1 LPSVAPSE
9 YISPFFAIVTPT
21 DLFNSLLPKNIKLE
35 APKHFMTNKKSL
47 PGPIPILMIVIILAA
62 ISTWLLPAGQ
72 YNKLSVADKN
82 FKLVT
87 DGNEV
92 TLPLTQHTLDSLGIN
107 IKATK
112 FIAGEIRKPVS
123 VPGSFT
129 KQKRNQQG
137 FINVLQ
143 APIKGIV
150 DSIDI
155 ILFVLII
162 GGFMYVFNETGALIK
177 GITWL
182 AHSMKGREHWLIAI
196 LTVVFS
202 FFAASYGMAEEAL
215 VFYPILVPLF
225 LAAGYDLL
233 VPLAIIFGGTS
244 IGCLPAFSNPFS
256 TIIASNAAGINWM
269 DGLTQRLILWVI
281 VTALLVWYILRY
293 AAKIKKDPTASLVY
307 KIDGEVKPQYDVHI
321 SDEVAPKLETK
332 TKLLLLIYIST
343 FLTMIAGVVFLDWWT
358 TEMSAL
364 FIASSILIA
373 LIARINEKFFIR
385 EFIKGAESLLSVAF
399 IIGVARG
406 VTIIL
411 NDGHVSDSI
420 LYYTANMV
428 QGMQPA
434 FFILLLLAFYVVF
447 SIFIQSSS
455 GMAVLTMPII
465 GALAILVNVPG
476 REIVNSYL
484 YGMCL
489 MSFLAPTGLILPSL
503 AMVNISLKTW
513 VKFIMPLLIAFT
525 IIAMA
530 ALVIGIYL

>member
-1 LPSVAPSE
+1 MA
-9 YISPFFAIVTPT
+9 
-21 DLFNSLLPKNIKLE
+21 
-35 APKHFMTNKKSL
+35 KKRSF

-62 ISTWLLPAGQ
+62 IGTWLLPAGQ
-72 YNKLSVADKN
+72 YNKL
-82 FKLVT
+82 LVT
-87 DGNEV
+87 GKTFTMVTDTNEIA
-92 TLPLTQHTLDSLGIN
+92 LPLTQKTLDSLGIQ
-107 IKATK
+107 IKVEK
-112 FIAGEIRKPVS
+112 FIKGEIRKPVS

-129 KQKRNQQG
+129 KQKRNPQK
-137 FINVLQ
+137 FIAILQ
-143 APIKGIV
+143 APIKGII

-155 ILFVLII
+155 ILFTLII
-162 GGFMYVFNETGALIK
+162 GGFMFVFNETGAMVE

-182 AHSMKGREHWLIAI
+182 AHTMKGREHWLIAI
-196 LTVVFS
+196 LTSVFS
-202 FFAASYGMAEEAL
+202 FFAGSYGMAEEAI

-244 IGCLPAFSNPFS
+244 VGCIAAFSNPFS

-269 DGLTQRLILWVI
+269 DGLGERLVVWVI
-281 VTALLVWYILRY
+281 VTGLMVWYILRY

-307 KIDGEVKPQYDVHI
+307 KIDGEVKPLYDVNI
-321 SDEVAPKLETK
+321 SNDNVIPKLNWK
-332 TKLLLLIYIST
+332 TKLLLLIYVCT
-343 FLTMIAGVVFLDWWT
+343 FLTMIGGVVFLDWWT

-364 FIASSILIA
+364 FLGSSILLAVITR
-373 LIARINEKFFIR
+373 LNEKIFVR
-385 EFIKGAESLLSVAF
+385 EFIKGSESLLSVAF

-406 VTIIL
+406 VTVVL
-411 NDGHVSDSI
+411 NEGHVSDSI

-428 QGMQPA
+428 QGIQPA
-434 FFILLLLAFYVVF
+434 FFILLLLAFYIVF
-447 SIFIQSSS
+447 SIFIQSTS

-476 REIVNSYL
+476 REIVNSYM

-513 VKFIMPLLIAFT
+513 FKFIMPLLIMLT
-525 IIAMA
+525 IICMV

>member
-1 LPSVAPSE
+1 MATKRS
-9 YISPFFAIVTPT
+9 F
-21 DLFNSLLPKNIKLE
+21 
-35 APKHFMTNKKSL
+35 

-72 YNKLSVADKN
+72 YNKLSLTGKT
-82 FKLVT
+82 FTMVT
-87 DGNEV
+87 ETNEIA
-92 TLPLTQHTLDSLGIN
+92 LPLTQKTLDSLGIR
-107 IKATK
+107 IKLQK
-112 FIAGEIRKPVS
+112 FIDGDIRKPVS

-129 KQKRNQQG
+129 KQKRNPQG
-137 FINVLQ
+137 FINILQ

-150 DSIDI
+150 DSIEI
-155 ILFVLII
+155 ILFILII
-162 GGFMYVFNETGALIK
+162 GGFMFIFEETGAMVK

-182 AHSMKGREHWLIAI
+182 AHTMRGREHWLIII
-196 LTVVFS
+196 LTIVFS

-269 DGLTQRLILWVI
+269 DGLTERLVLWVI
-281 VTALLVWYILRY
+281 VTALLVVYILRY
-293 AAKIKKDPTASLVY
+293 AAKVKKDPTASLVY
-307 KIDGEVKPQYDVHI
+307 KIDGEVKPLYEVNI
-321 SDEVAPKLETK
+321 SQENTVPKLEWK
-332 TKLLLLIYIST
+332 TKLLLLIYIAT
-343 FLTMIAGVVFLDWWT
+343 FLTMIAGVVFLGWWT

-364 FIASSILIA
+364 FLGSAILIA
-373 LIARINEKFFIR
+373 VITRLNDKTFIR
-385 EFIKGAESLLSVAF
+385 EFIKGAASLLSVAF
-399 IIGVARG
+399 IIGVSRG

-411 NDGHVSDSI
+411 NEGHVSDSI
-420 LYYTANMV
+420 LYYAANMV
-428 QGMQPA
+428 HGIQPV
-434 FFILLLLAFYVVF
+434 FFILGLLVFYIVF

-476 REIVNSYL
+476 REIVNSYM

-503 AMVNISLKTW
+503 AMVNISLRSW
-513 VKFIMPLLIAFT
+513 FKFIGPLLVLFT

-530 ALVIGIYL
+530 ALIIGIYI

>member
-1 LPSVAPSE
+1 MATKRS
-9 YISPFFAIVTPT
+9 F
-21 DLFNSLLPKNIKLE
+21 
-35 APKHFMTNKKSL
+35 
-47 PGPIPILMIVIILAA
+47 PGPIPILMMVIILAA
-62 ISTWLLPAGQ
+62 IGTWLLPAGQ
-72 YNKLSVADKN
+72 YNKMSVTGKT
-82 FKLVT
+82 FTMVT
-87 DGNEV
+87 DTNEIV
-92 TLPLTQHTLDSLGIN
+92 LPLTQKTLDSLGIR
-107 IKATK
+107 IKVEK

-143 APIKGIV
+143 APIKGII
-150 DSIDI
+150 DSVDI
-155 ILFVLII
+155 ILFILII
-162 GGFMYVFNETGALIK
+162 GGFMFVFNETGAMVK

-182 AHSMKGREHWLIAI
+182 AYTMKGREHWLIAI
-196 LTVVFS
+196 LTSVFS
-202 FFAASYGMAEEAL
+202 FFAASYGMGEEAL

-244 IGCLPAFSNPFS
+244 VGAIPAFSNPFS

-269 DGLTQRLILWVI
+269 DGLTERLILWII

-307 KIDGEVKPQYDVHI
+307 KIDGEVKPLYEVNI
-321 SDEVAPKLETK
+321 SSETTAPKLDWK
-332 TKLLLLIYIST
+332 TKLLLFIYITT
-343 FLTMIAGVVFLDWWT
+343 FLTMIGGVVFLDWWT

-364 FIASSILIA
+364 FLGSAILIGV
-373 LIARINEKFFIR
+373 ITRIKEKIFIS
-385 EFIKGAESLLSVAF
+385 EFIKGAQSLLSVAF
-399 IIGVARG
+399 IVGVARG

-411 NDGHVSDSI
+411 NEGHVSDSI

-428 QGMQPA
+428 QGIQPA
-434 FFILLLLAFYVVF
+434 FFILMLLLFYIIF
-447 SIFIQSSS
+447 SIFIQSTS

-476 REIVNSYL
+476 REIVNSYM

-513 VKFIMPLLIAFT
+513 FKFIMPLLIMLT
-525 IIAMA
+525 IICMV

>member
-1 LPSVAPSE
+1 MA
-9 YISPFFAIVTPT
+9 
-21 DLFNSLLPKNIKLE
+21 
-35 APKHFMTNKKSL
+35 NKRSF

-72 YNKLSVADKN
+72 YNKLSVSGKT
-82 FKLVT
+82 FTMVT
-87 DGNEV
+87 DTNEIA
-92 TLPLTQHTLDSLGIN
+92 LPLIQKTLDSLGIQ
-107 IKATK
+107 IKVQK
-112 FIAGEIRKPVS
+112 FIDGAIRKPVS
-123 VPGSFT
+123 VPNSFT

-137 FINVLQ
+137 FINILQ
-143 APIKGIV
+143 APIKGII

-155 ILFVLII
+155 ILFILII
-162 GGFMYVFNETGALIK
+162 GGFMFVFNETGAMIK

-182 AHSMKGREHWLIAI
+182 AYTMKGREHWLIAI
-196 LTVVFS
+196 LTSVFS
-202 FFAASYGMAEEAL
+202 FFAASYGMGEEAL

-244 IGCLPAFSNPFS
+244 VGAIPAFSNPFS

-269 DGLTQRLILWVI
+269 DGLTERLVLWVI

-307 KIDGEVKPQYDVHI
+307 KIDGEVKPLYEVNI
-321 SDEVAPKLETK
+321 SSETTAPKPDWK
-332 TKLLLLIYIST
+332 TKLLLFIYIAT
-343 FLTMIAGVVFLDWWT
+343 FLTMIGGVVFLDWWT

-364 FIASSILIA
+364 FLGSAILIGV
-373 LIARINEKFFIR
+373 ITRIKEKIFIS
-385 EFIKGAESLLSVAF
+385 EFIKGAQSLLSVAF
-399 IIGVARG
+399 IVGVARG

-411 NDGHVSDSI
+411 NEGHISDSI

-428 QGMQPA
+428 QGIQPA
-434 FFILLLLAFYVVF
+434 FFILMLLLFYIIF
-447 SIFIQSSS
+447 SIFIQSTS

-476 REIVNSYL
+476 REIVNSYM

-513 VKFIMPLLIAFT
+513 FKFIMPLLIMLT
-525 IIAMA
+525 IICMV
-530 ALVIGIYL
+530 ALLIGIYL

>member
-1 LPSVAPSE
+1 MATKRS
-9 YISPFFAIVTPT
+9 F
-21 DLFNSLLPKNIKLE
+21 
-35 APKHFMTNKKSL
+35 

-62 ISTWLLPAGQ
+62 IGTWLLPAGQ
-72 YNKLSVADKN
+72 YNKLSVTGKTFTMA
-82 FKLVT
+82 T
-87 DGNEV
+87 DSNEIV
-92 TLPLTQHTLDSLGIN
+92 LPLTQKTLDSLGIK
-107 IKATK
+107 IKAEK
-112 FIAGEIRKPVS
+112 FINGEIRKPVS
-123 VPGSFT
+123 VPNSFT
-129 KQKRNQQG
+129 KQKRNPQG
-137 FINVLQ
+137 FINILQ
-143 APIKGIV
+143 APIKGII
-150 DSIDI
+150 DSVDI

-162 GGFMYVFNETGALIK
+162 GGFMFVFNETGAMVK
-177 GITWL
+177 GVGWL
-182 AHSMKGREHWLIAI
+182 AHSMKSREHWLIII
-196 LTVVFS
+196 LTSVFS
-202 FFAASYGMAEEAL
+202 FFAASYGMGEEAL

-225 LAAGYDLL
+225 LAAGYDML

-244 IGCLPAFSNPFS
+244 VGALPAFSNPFS
-256 TIIASNAAGINWM
+256 VIIASNAAGINWM

-281 VTALLVWYILRY
+281 VTAIMIWYILRY
-293 AAKIKKDPTASLVY
+293 AAKVKKDPRASLVY
-307 KIDGEVKPQYDVHI
+307 KIDGEVNSPYPVSISNEMATPTLDV
-321 SDEVAPKLETK
+321 K
-332 TKLLLLIYIST
+332 TKLLLLIYIAT
-343 FLTMIAGVVFLDWWT
+343 FLTMIGGVVFLDWWT

-364 FIASSILIA
+364 FLGSSILLAVITR
-373 LIARINEKFFIR
+373 LNEKIFIR

-411 NDGHVSDSI
+411 NEGHVSDSI

-428 QGMQPA
+428 QGIQPA
-434 FFILLLLAFYVVF
+434 FFILMLLAFYIIF
-447 SIFIQSSS
+447 SIFIQSTS

-513 VKFIMPLLIAFT
+513 VKFIMPLLILLT
-525 IIAMA
+525 IISMA

>member
-1 LPSVAPSE
+1 MA
-9 YISPFFAIVTPT
+9 
-21 DLFNSLLPKNIKLE
+21 
-35 APKHFMTNKKSL
+35 NKRSF
-47 PGPIPILMIVIILAA
+47 PGPIPILMLVIILAA
-62 ISTWLLPAGQ
+62 IATWLLPAGQ
-72 YNKLSVADKN
+72 YNKLAVSGKT
-82 FKLVT
+82 FSMTT
-87 DGNEV
+87 DSSESA
-92 TLPLTQHTLDSLGIN
+92 LPLTQKTLDSLGIN
-107 IKATK
+107 ITIEK
-112 FIAGEIRKPVS
+112 FIDGDIKKPIS
-123 VPGSFT
+123 VPGTFY

-143 APIKGIV
+143 APIKGII
-150 DSIDI
+150 DSVDI

-162 GGFMYVFNETGALIK
+162 GGFMFVFNETGAMLK

-182 AHSMKGREHWLIAI
+182 AHTMKGREHWLIAI
-196 LTVVFS
+196 LTTVFS
-202 FFAASYGMAEEAL
+202 FFAASYGMGEEAL

-244 IGCLPAFSNPFS
+244 VGAIPAFSNPFS
-256 TIIASNAAGINWM
+256 VIIASNAAGINWM
-269 DGLTQRLILWVI
+269 NGITERMILWVI

-293 AAKIKKDPTASLVY
+293 AAKIKKDPTASLVH
-307 KIDGEVKPQYDVHI
+307 KIDGEVKSPYAVNI
-321 SDEVAPKLETK
+321 SGESNAPKLDWK
-332 TKLLLLIYIST
+332 TKLLLLIYIAT
-343 FLTMIAGVVFLDWWT
+343 FLTMIGGVVFLDWWT

-364 FIASSILIA
+364 FLGSSILVAVITR
-373 LIARINEKFFIR
+373 LNEKIFIR
-385 EFIKGAESLLSVAF
+385 EFIKGAESLLAVAF

-411 NDGHVSDSI
+411 NEGHVSDSI

-428 QGMQPA
+428 QGIQPA
-434 FFILLLLAFYVVF
+434 FFILMLLAFYIVF
-447 SIFIQSSS
+447 SIFIQSTS

-513 VKFIMPLLIAFT
+513 FKFIMPLLIMFT
-525 IIAMA
+525 IICMV